1 MRQTNTLL
9 IDADIFCFQ
18 AASAVE
24 EEIHWGD
31 DLWTLHSDLGK
42 AKAKVERDLDKVAM
56 TIGGYCEFIICLT
69 DKENFRKEVLPS
81 YKENRK
87 GKRKPIALAELKE
100 WLASKYE
107 SFTRP
112 TLEADDC
119 MGILATWDAYK
130 PGTKKIIVSEDK
142 DMKTIPCYLFNPA
155 KDVKVKEVTEVEAD
169 YYHFKQTLMGD
180 TTDGYKGCPGI
191 GEVGSTKVLDKGN
204 TWDNVVSAFVH
215 KGLTQGEALVQA
227 RVARICRASD
237 YDFKKKE
244 VILWTP

>member
-1 MRQTNTLL
+1 MTRALL

-31 DLWTLHSDLGK
+31 DLWTLHSDIGR
-42 AKAKVERDLDKVAM
+42 AKAKVLSDLDKVAT
-56 TIGGYCEFIICLT
+56 TIGGHCEFVICLT
-69 DKENFRKEVLPS
+69 DKANFRNEVLPS

-87 GKRKPIALAELKE
+87 GKRKPLALAALKE
-100 WLASKYE
+100 WLAGEYE

-112 TLEADDC
+112 NLEADDC

-130 PGTKKIIVSEDK
+130 PDTTKVIVSEDK
-142 DMKTIPCYLFNPA
+142 DMQTIPCYLFNPA
-155 KDVKVKEVTEVEAD
+155 KDKEIRVISEHEAD
-169 YYHFKQTLMGD
+169 YYHLKQALMGD
-180 TTDGYKGCPGI
+180 STDGYKGCPGI
-191 GEVGSTKVLDKGN
+191 GEVGATRLLDKGLS
-204 TWDNVVSAFVH
+204 WDAVVSAFAK
-215 KGLTQGEALVQA
+215 KGLTQDDALTQA

-237 YDFKKKE
+237 YDFKNKE